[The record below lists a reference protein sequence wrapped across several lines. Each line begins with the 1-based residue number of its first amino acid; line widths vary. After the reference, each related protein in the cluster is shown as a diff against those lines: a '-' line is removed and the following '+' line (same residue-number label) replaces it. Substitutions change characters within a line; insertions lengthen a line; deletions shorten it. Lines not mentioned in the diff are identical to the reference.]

1 MASNLKYSVVVKNGQ
16 QAVITTNVGTSGLI
30 NVMAGPQRANPDAA
44 LANTTLSAT
53 ITTSQTTIVLVS
65 ATNFPSSGS
74 YTLWVGAE
82 QMTVTG
88 GQGTATLTVTR
99 GVNGSTALASASGT
113 AITNT
118 PVLAVLPCSA
128 TLAPAPSA
136 GVLTL
141 NTITSGTGTT
151 AAGAGTAATWY
162 TITTSGGTPHV
173 DGTCGVT
180 SGFDMNFV
188 GSGTIATG
196 QTVSDSSFTLSNAN

>member
-1 MASNLKYSVVVKNGQ
+1 MASNLKYSAVLKNNQ
-16 QAVITTNVGTSGLI
+16 QAQITSTVGTSGLI
-30 NVMAGPQRANPDAA
+30 NIMGGPQRANPDTA
-44 LANTTLSAT
+44 LANTTLAST
-53 ITTSQTTIVLVS
+53 ITTSQTTITLTS
-65 ATNFPSSGS
+65 ATGFPASGS

-88 GQGTATLTVTR
+88 GQGSASLTVTR

-118 PVLAVLPCSA
+118 PVLAALACSA

-136 GVLTL
+136 GVLTM
-141 NTITSGTGTT
+141 NAITSGTGTT
-151 AAGAGTAATWY
+151 AAGAGSTATWY
-162 TITTSGGTPHV
+162 TITTSGGTSHV

-188 GSGTIATG
+188 GSASIATG
-196 QTVSDSSFTLSNAN
+196 QPVGDTSFTLANGN